1 MTYEVVI
8 CDEKSSSNGKIIHCG
23 TLEDCCKYASIT
35 SQSSCLNLMV
45 RPKIPTYLF
54 VNGQKSDVQ

>member
-1 MTYEVVI
+1 MTYEVVV
-8 CDEKSSSNGKIIHCG
+8 CEKNSFSKGQIIHCG
-23 TLEDCCKYASIT
+23 SLEDCCNYAELHSK
-35 SQSSCLNLMV
+35 SCCIALMV

>member
-8 CDEKSSSNGKIIHCG
+8 CEKESCSFGSVVRCG
-23 TLEDCCKYASIT
+23 TLEDCCKYAEF
-35 SQSSCLNLMV
+35 QSKSCGLALMV
-45 RPKIPTYLF
+45 RPKIPTYIF